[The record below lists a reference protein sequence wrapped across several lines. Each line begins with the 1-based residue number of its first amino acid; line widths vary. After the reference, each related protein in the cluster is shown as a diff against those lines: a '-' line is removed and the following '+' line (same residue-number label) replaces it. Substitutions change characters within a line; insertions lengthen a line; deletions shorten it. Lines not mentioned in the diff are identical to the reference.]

1 MNAFFNA
8 LNQIYGLILGD
19 VVFIRKRSNKTFQIL
34 LKSKVYYF
42 RVRVVFKWIVKA
54 FSGHLPPEQLLNLWD
69 IILAYDSLEIIP
81 LLAVI
86 ILVFRKDNLMKVNTI
101 PSVDAVLSDLSSITV
116 IPLLQMAL
124 LKE

>member
-1 MNAFFNA
+1 MIADWLFNC
-8 LNQIYGLILGD
+8 N
-19 VVFIRKRSNKTFQIL
+19 FR
-34 LKSKVYYF
+34 

-54 FSGHLPPEQLLNLWD
+54 FSGHLPPEQVLNLWD
-69 IILAYDSLEIIP
+69 LILAYDSLEIVP

-86 ILVFRKDNLMKVNTI
+86 VLIFRKDNLMKVNTI
-101 PSVDAVLSDLSSITV
+101 QNIDAVLSDLSSIAV